1 MDDLNPDDTVDLD
14 AYFARIGYA
23 GPRTSTL
30 ETLQALHR
38 LHPQT
43 IPFENFNPLL
53 GWPVKLDSASLQH
66 KLVHS
71 RRGGFCYEHNGLFM
85 RVLQQ
90 LGYKVVGLGARV
102 LWGRPEDAITPRT
115 HMLMRVELGH
125 VRWLCDVG
133 FGGLTLTTPLQMG
146 NGAQATPHEP
156 FRLQPLAE
164 GYLLQAQ
171 LAGEWKPLYRF
182 DMQRQLPPDYEMA
195 AFYSSRHPASIFVN
209 ELMAARTV
217 PEGRHALRNN
227 ELSWHGLDGRHERR
241 SLATAAELRQTLD
254 STFNLALP
262 QTAEVEALL
271 QRLVSPG

>member
-1 MDDLNPDDTVDLD
+1 MDALNPDDTVDLD
-14 AYFARIGYA
+14 AYFARIGYT
-23 GPRTSTL
+23 GPRTP
-30 ETLQALHR
+30 TLQTLQVLHR

-43 IPFENFNPLL
+43 IPFENVDPLL
-53 GWPVKLDSASLQH
+53 
-66 KLVHS
+66 
-71 RRGGFCYEHNGLFM
+71 GFCYEHNGLFM

-171 LAGEWKPLYRF
+171 LGGEWKPLYRF

-195 AFYSSRHPASIFVN
+195 AFYTSRHPASIFVN
-209 ELMAARTV
+209 ELMAARTM

-227 ELSWHGLDGRHERR
+227 ELSWHGLDGRLERR
-241 SLATAAELRQTLD
+241 SLATAAELRHTLD
-254 STFNLALP
+254 SAFNLDLP
-262 QTAEVEALL
+262 RTAEVEALL
-271 QRLVSPG
+271 QRLVRG